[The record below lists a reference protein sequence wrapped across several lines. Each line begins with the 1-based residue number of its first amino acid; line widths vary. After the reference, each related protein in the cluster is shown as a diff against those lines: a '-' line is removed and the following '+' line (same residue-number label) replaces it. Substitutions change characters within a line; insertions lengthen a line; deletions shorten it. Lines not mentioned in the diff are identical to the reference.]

1 MEYIRTK
8 EHDTPIDVYF
18 DGEKY
23 VFINRFFGLVAIARR
38 SKMIEFSED
47 NTEAST
53 SFTVEATNAI
63 SKSTITKLVKKS
75 ENRFMPCCVAYKWNV
90 TTDGRNSLPYAV
102 SVRLEKM

>member
-38 SKMIEFSED
+38 SKMTEFSED
-47 NTEAST
+47 NTEAFT

-63 SKSTITKLVKKS
+63 SKSTITKVVKKNES
-75 ENRFMPCCVAYKWNV
+75 TYIPCCVAYKWNV

>member
-47 NTEAST
+47 NTEAFT

-63 SKSTITKLVKKS
+63 SKSTITKLIKKS
-75 ENRFMPCCVAYKWNV
+75 ENRFMPCCAAYKWNV
-90 TTDGRNSLPYAV
+90 TEDGRNSLPYAV

>member
-23 VFINRFFGLVAIARR
+23 VFINRFYGLVAIARR

-47 NTEAST
+47 KTEAST

>member
-8 EHDTPIDVYF
+8 EYDTPIDVYF

-23 VFINRFFGLVAIARR
+23 VFINRFHGLVAIARR
-38 SKMIEFSED
+38 SKMTEFSEG
-47 NTEAST
+47 NTKAFT

-63 SKSTITKLVKKS
+63 SKSTITKVVKKS
-75 ENRFMPCCVAYKWNV
+75 ESRFMPCCVAYKWEV
-90 TTDGRNSLPYAV
+90 TKGDRDSLPYAV

>member
-47 NTEAST
+47 KTEAST

>member
-8 EHDTPIDVYF
+8 EYNTPIDVYF

-23 VFINRFFGLVAIARR
+23 VFVNRFHGLVAIARR
-38 SKMIEFSED
+38 SKMPEFSED
-47 NTEAST
+47 NTVSFT

-63 SKSTITKLVKKS
+63 SKSTITKVVKKNES
-75 ENRFMPCCVAYKWNV
+75 KFMPCCVAYKWNV
-90 TTDGRNSLPYAV
+90 TTDGRDSLPYAV

>member
-47 NTEAST
+47 NTEACT

-90 TTDGRNSLPYAV
+90 TTDGRDSLPYAV

>member
-8 EHDTPIDVYF
+8 EHDTPIDVYS

-75 ENRFMPCCVAYKWNV
+75 ENRFMPCCVAYKSNV